1 MPIPDFQSIMLPLL
15 KFLEDKK
22 EHTTKETVEHII
34 SHFHLTDKEKENLLP
49 SGKQSIISNRV
60 GWARTYL
67 KMGGLLENPTRG
79 VIQINENG
87 LNVLKKNPPK
97 IDIKYLDQF
106 QDFKNFRTV
115 KKDEQNEIQLQQ
127 DITKETPEVAIYNGF
142 QQIQKKLAQDVL
154 DEVKK
159 NSPKFFENLVV
170 DLIVKM
176 GYGGSRKDAGKI
188 IGQSGDEGVD
198 GVIKEDKLG
207 LDEIY
212 IQAKRWE
219 GTVGRPEIQKF
230 VGALQGKGV
239 NRGIFITTGTFS
251 KEAKDYFPRGTKII
265 LVDGEKLAELMIEYN
280 VGISTSLVYEI
291 KKMDSD
297 YFSEE

>member
-1 MPIPDFQSIMLPLL
+1 M
-15 KFLEDKK
+15 
-22 EHTTKETVEHII
+22 EHII